1 MHTKKLADSLQKVKT
16 PKWIRRL
23 AYLLVIFSFI
33 GILMLGFVPWQ
44 QTVVGTGQVTSF
56 SPNDRPQQVESPIKG
71 QIIKWHVQE
80 GMKVKEGDLIV
91 ELKDLEKEFLPPEI
105 IQLTEASKTSL
116 TVNRQS
122 YIDKANSI
130 ESSIQSL
137 RLNLK
142 ESVRAAQQN
151 VNIAKG
157 DLETAKIN
165 LKRVNTLSGRG
176 LTSTR
181 EKELTIQAEIK
192 AAGDLNRAEIEL
204 DRISSKT
211 LADIAKLESEKS
223 SALADASK
231 STDELAKIDIK
242 LSTAKVRQDISK
254 VRAPRDGIVVKL
266 FKRGPGETFKEN
278 EKVAVIT
285 PLTMDQAAEVF
296 VSDVDAPLIHEG
308 QHVRLQFSGWPAVQF
323 AGLSNAVRLGTFGG
337 IVAVV
342 DNVDSGN
349 GKYRVLIVP
358 DKDTWP
364 APRYLRPGT
373 RVAGWIILNTV
384 SFGAEL
390 WRRFNRFPIPFDKID
405 KPVDENKEGYFFDSK
420 GEDTDGKNKNV
431 VFERKVK

>member
-1 MHTKKLADSLQKVKT
+1 
-16 PKWIRRL
+16 
-23 AYLLVIFSFI
+23 
-33 GILMLGFVPWQ
+33 
-44 QTVVGTGQVTSF
+44 
-56 SPNDRPQQVESPIKG
+56 
-71 QIIKWHVQE
+71 
-80 GMKVKEGDLIV
+80 
-91 ELKDLEKEFLPPEI
+91 
-105 IQLTEASKTSL
+105 
-116 TVNRQS
+116 
-122 YIDKANSI
+122 
-130 ESSIQSL
+130 
-137 RLNLK
+137 
-142 ESVRAAQQN
+142 
-151 VNIAKG
+151 
-157 DLETAKIN
+157 
-165 LKRVNTLSGRG
+165 
-176 LTSTR
+176 
-181 EKELTIQAEIK
+181 
-192 AAGDLNRAEIEL
+192 
-204 DRISSKT
+204 
-211 LADIAKLESEKS
+211 
-223 SALADASK
+223 
-231 STDELAKIDIK
+231 
-242 LSTAKVRQDISK
+242 
-254 VRAPRDGIVVKL
+254 
-266 FKRGPGETFKEN
+266 
-278 EKVAVIT
+278 
-285 PLTMDQAAEVF
+285 MDQAAEVF